1 MTKDAHAHGGCEVSH
16 CDLICIS
23 VMIDEVV
30 CLFMYLLASYASL
43 ENIYS
48 NPLPSFS

>member
-23 VMIDEVV
+23 VMTDEVV
-30 CLFMYLLASYASL
+30 CLFMYLLASYVC
-43 ENIYS
+43 
-48 NPLPSFS
+48 FSGEYLFKSPAQF